1 MRNYSSKS
9 NKQMTRY
16 RTPSTFKVRQA
27 EYAKKLKATP
37 FHDPGRGRKTS
48 IGKA

>member
-1 MRNYSSKS
+1 MRNYASKS

-27 EYAKKLKATP
+27 EYTKKIKNTP
-37 FHDPGRGRKTS
+37 FHDPGRGRRTN
-48 IGKA
+48 IGKS